1 MAKKKRAVR
10 KSGNDRVPFQIRL
23 NASVHE
29 TLSKAADAG
38 GISMNQ
44 LAEGL
49 LSACAR
55 HLESGRPFRRKDGS
69 IDLRE
74 DRGCYF
80 VGKVRT
86 PFKYVPHIEEHPGE
100 LVPDDSYIDQW
111 PNGSNWTPTAKRADD
126 GKPASPGFVWF
137 VLDYSQQPI
146 QTWEQDDEG

>member
-10 KSGNDRVPFQIRL
+10 KSGNDRIPFQIRL

-55 HLESGRPFRRKDGS
+55 YLEHGRPFTRKDGS
-69 IDLRE
+69 IDARE

-80 VGKVRT
+80 VGKRRV
-86 PFKYVPHIEEHPGE
+86 PFKYGPHIEEGPNDY
-100 LVPDDSYIDQW
+100 VPDPDFDWDGCQ
-111 PNGSNWTPTAKRADD
+111 PTRKKEED
-126 GKPASPGFVWF
+126 GTSFSKGFVWF

-146 QTWEQDDEG
+146 QTWEQDEE